1 MSLKTGLVAVVRAQL
16 PSAARESIKKDLT
29 VFPVSTS
36 SFNQT
41 PEPVRLW
48 LEDDEYLYMP
58 RGYFLEAVKRRFDPD
73 HVFETSDGV
82 SELLPVAGVSFRPGQ
97 KEVVDEA
104 AAVLQSDAFGGV
116 IIEAQVGAG
125 KSILGL
131 ETARRLGRKTLVV
144 VHTSV
149 LMDQWI
155 QEIKRFYPE
164 WSVGK
169 VQGQTVDVH
178 NNSVCVGMLQSLAMK
193 DDYPDWLYRE
203 FGTIIVDEVHYCG
216 SQEFK
221 NVMFRFYPKYF
232 IGLSGTPQRSDKA
245 ENVFRFGIGRIV
257 KGQKIESLVPT
268 IYFVD
273 TKGAGKDFNL
283 SDYGRQKH
291 ALLESLMQN
300 DARNKLIVQNTVK
313 AVQAGRHII
322 VLSERVA
329 HVEILYALLKKA
341 ITDSNVKVGKMVGSS
356 KKDERA
362 YSQDAQV
369 LVATAQLL
377 AVGFNNPRLDTLIFA
392 TPIQAVVQ
400 PVGRVIR
407 KHPEKKP
414 PLVIDLVETH
424 FKGARVLAK
433 SRAKKYREKGWL
445 LKNDYLLNDPSP
457 SPSAGFRVLP
467 KDGQRVLLRR
477 SEQ

>member
-16 PSAARESIKKDLT
+16 PSAAREQIKKELT

-48 LEDDEYLYMP
+48 MEDDEFLYMP
-58 RGYFLEAVKRRFDPD
+58 RSYFLEAVKRRFDPEFF
-73 HVFETSDGV
+73 FEPSDGV
-82 SELLPVAGVSFRPGQ
+82 SELAPVAGVTFRPGQ
-97 KEVVDEA
+97 KEVVEEA
-104 AAVLQSDAFGGV
+104 VSVLKARPFGGV
-116 IIEAQVGAG
+116 ILEAQVGAG
-125 KSILGL
+125 KSILSL
-131 ETARRLGRKTLVV
+131 EVARRIGRKTLVV

-164 WSVGK
+164 WSTGK
-169 VQGQTVDVH
+169 IQGPTIDVH
-178 NNSVCVGMLQSLAMK
+178 NNSICVGMLQSLSMK

-221 NVMFRFYPKYF
+221 NVMFRFYPRYF
-232 IGLSGTPQRSDKA
+232 LGLSGTLKRSDGA
-245 ENVFRFGIGRIV
+245 ENVFKFGIGRVV

-273 TKGAGKDFNL
+273 TKGAGQDFSL

-291 ALLESLMQN
+291 ALLESLCMS
-300 DARNKLIVQNTVK
+300 DARNKLIVQNTLK
-313 AVQAGRHII
+313 AVQAGRHVI

-329 HVEILYALLKKA
+329 HVESLYALLKKA
-341 ITDSNVKVGKMVGSS
+341 ITDPAVKVGKMVGSS

-362 YSQDAQV
+362 YAQDAQV
-369 LVATAQLL
+369 LVATSQLL

-407 KHPEKKP
+407 QHPEKKP
-414 PLVIDLVETH
+414 PLVIDLVETA

-433 SRAKKYREKGWL
+433 SRARKYREKGWI
-445 LKNDYLLNDPSP
+445 LKNDFLLNDPSGQRP
-457 SPSAGFRVLP
+457 VLP
-467 KDGQRVLLRR
+467 QGAPKIVLRR
-477 SEQ
+477 QGD